1 MKRKLTS
8 AAEAA
13 VLLVFYGTTEV
24 VPFPISAR
32 RVEKARTVVE
42 TPCQA
47 NTSADG
53 QGVLRSAQD
62 DISKELPSQSR
73 VWKQMRGRLHC
84 TRYMSLTD
92 QLGFRFAPP
101 ERRVWTVRAL
111 VAAVRTHVEREYSD
125 AWVEGEISNFR
136 APDSGHLYFTLKDG
150 NAQIRVVMFS
160 SKARLL
166 RFRPADG
173 MQVVVRGR
181 VTIYED
187 RGELQIA
194 AEYLEPKG
202 AGGLQVAFEQL
213 KAKLEAEGLF
223 AAERKKAIPTLPGRI
238 GIVTSPQAAAL
249 RDILNILQRR
259 HHTVNAVIYPA
270 QVQGDFAASE
280 VAAGVRYFNE
290 IRNDASRSVEVI
302 IVGRGGGSAEDLAAF
317 NDEGL
322 ARAVAASE
330 IPVISAVGHE
340 TDFTIVDFV
349 ADLRAATPSA
359 AAELV
364 IRSRVEIENQA
375 EAVRERLVRAMER
388 QLLEARHALME
399 RAQHGAF
406 VRMMDLI
413 RQRQQKLDD
422 LTFRLERGER
432 AALELMRR
440 RWETLAA
447 AVRHY
452 DLRRVL
458 AGIRGELAAGTAAL
472 AAAMRN
478 QLLQNKVRIERM
490 ARALETLSP
499 LAILERGYA
508 LVFDGA
514 GQLVKDAGLVKA
526 GDEISARVA
535 RGEIRAVVKKAGADR
550 R

>member
-1 MKRKLTS
+1 
-8 AAEAA
+8 
-13 VLLVFYGTTEV
+13 
-24 VPFPISAR
+24 
-32 RVEKARTVVE
+32 
-42 TPCQA
+42 
-47 NTSADG
+47 
-53 QGVLRSAQD
+53 
-62 DISKELPSQSR
+62 
-73 VWKQMRGRLHC
+73 
-84 TRYMSLTD
+84 MSLAD

-111 VAAVRTHVEREYSD
+111 VAAVRTHVEREYTD

-173 MQVVVRGR
+173 MQVVLRGR

-194 AEYLEPKG
+194 AEYIEPKG
-202 AGGLQVAFEQL
+202 AGGLQIAFEQL

-223 AAERKKAIPTLPGRI
+223 AAERKKPIPALPARI

-249 RDILNILQRR
+249 RDILNILRRR
-259 HHTVNAVIYPA
+259 HHSVNVVIFPA
-270 QVQGDFAASE
+270 QVQGDAAALE
-280 VAAGVRYFNE
+280 VATGVRYFNAVRKE
-290 IRNDASRSVEVI
+290 ETRSVEVI

-322 ARAVAASE
+322 ARTVAASE
-330 IPVISAVGHE
+330 IPVISAIGHE
-340 TDFTIVDFV
+340 TDFTIMDFV
-349 ADLRAATPSA
+349 ADLRAPTPSA

-364 IRSRVEIENQA
+364 IRSRMEIEGQA
-375 EAVRERLVRAMER
+375 EASRDRLVRAMER
-388 QLLEARHALME
+388 RLLEARHALTE

-406 VRMMDLI
+406 ARMMDLI
-413 RQRQQKLDD
+413 RQRQQKVDD
-422 LTFRLERGER
+422 LTYRLERGQR
-432 AALELMRR
+432 QLLEQSRR
-440 RWETLAA
+440 RLETVAA

-458 AGIRGELAAGTAAL
+458 AGIRGEMESGVAAM

-478 QLLQNKVRIERM
+478 QLLLKKLRLERLG
-490 ARALETLSP
+490 RALEMLSP
-499 LAILERGYA
+499 LAILDRGYA
-508 LVFDGA
+508 LVFDAA
-514 GQLVKDAGLVKA
+514 GQLVKDAEQLNA
-526 GDEISARVA
+526 GDEISARLA
-535 RGEIRAVVKKAGADR
+535 RGELRARVSETTPKR
-550 R
+550 E

>member
-1 MKRKLTS
+1 
-8 AAEAA
+8 
-13 VLLVFYGTTEV
+13 
-24 VPFPISAR
+24 
-32 RVEKARTVVE
+32 
-42 TPCQA
+42 
-47 NTSADG
+47 
-53 QGVLRSAQD
+53 
-62 DISKELPSQSR
+62 
-73 VWKQMRGRLHC
+73 
-84 TRYMSLTD
+84 MSSTD
-92 QLGFRFAPP
+92 QLGFRFQPP

-202 AGGLQVAFEQL
+202 AGSLQVAFEQL

-223 AAERKKAIPTLPGRI
+223 AAERKKAIPTLPARI

-249 RDILNILQRR
+249 RDILNILRRR
-259 HHTVNAVIYPA
+259 HHTVSTVIYPA
-270 QVQGDFAASE
+270 QVQGDLAAAE
-280 VAAGVRYFNE
+280 VASGVRYFNE

-340 TDFTIVDFV
+340 TDFTIADFV

-364 IRSRVEIENQA
+364 IRSRVEVENQA
-375 EAVRERLVRAMER
+375 EAIRERLVRAMER
-388 QLLEARHALME
+388 RLLEARHALTE

-406 VRMMDLI
+406 ARMMDLI

-422 LTFRLERGER
+422 LTYRLERGER
-432 AALELMRR
+432 QGLEQMRR
-440 RWETLAA
+440 RLEIVSA

-458 AGIRGELAAGTAAL
+458 AGVRAELEAGTAAL
-472 AAAMRN
+472 GAAMRN
-478 QLLQNKVRIERM
+478 LLLLYKVRSERM
-490 ARALETLSP
+490 GRALEMLSP

-514 GQLVKDAGLVKA
+514 GALIKDAAQVKA
-526 GDEISARVA
+526 GEEISARLA
-535 RGEIRAVVKKAGADR
+535 RGEIRAVVKKATAEGDAAR
-550 R
+550 RIHKER